1 MDYRKTAQ
9 DVIRLIGG
17 KENLISAAH
26 CATRLRLV
34 IADNKKCN
42 KEALDDVDGVKG
54 VFEAS
59 GQLQIIFGTGVVN
72 KVYDEF
78 IALAGVRAAS
88 KEDVKQAAASK
99 ANIFQRFIKMLGD
112 IFVPIIPAIVASG
125 FLMGIMNSLDF
136 MNSSGIIA
144 INTSG
149 SLYVFATLFANT
161 AYTFLPILIAVSAA
175 KVFGGNPFLGAV
187 IGMIM
192 IHPSLQN
199 AWTVA
204 TEGVQ
209 ATQPVFGGLYSI
221 DMVGY
226 QGHVIPVI
234 IAVWVMCFIEKRLH
248 KVVPAMFDLFVTPL
262 VSVFVTGYLTLAV
275 IGPVFVTVENGVL
288 NGIQWLISVPFGIG
302 SFIMGALYAPTVV
315 MGIHHMYTIIDLGQL
330 SMYGLTFW
338 LPLASAANIAQGAA
352 CLAVGVKSKKQK
364 NKSLCLPSALS
375 AFMGITEPAIFGVNI
390 RFFRPFIAGCIGGAC
405 GAMYAS
411 VAHLGASGTGVT
423 GIFGILLCLNMP
435 VAYII
440 MFLISAGVAF
450 GVSWLITP
458 RALIDGD
465 GTTESKDRTED
476 NDKAT
481 DDKGV
486 LSNTGND
493 TSDINS
499 INTEQTDTLKSNKS
513 DEKLSEAI
521 LVPTPIKGRVVTLAD
536 TGDEM
541 FASEALGQG
550 IAIEPETGEVIA
562 PFAGTVSAVMGHA
575 IGLECDNGLELL
587 IHVGIDTVNLN
598 GKGFDPKV
606 TQGDHVEAGALL
618 MKFDISLIR
627 EAGYPVVTPV
637 IVTNSDEYAKVSGIA
652 EGSVSQSDP
661 VLKVYQN

>member
-78 IALAGVRAAS
+78 ITLAGVRAAS

-125 FLMGIMNSLDF
+125 FLMGIMNTLDF

-209 ATQPVFGGLYSI
+209 ATQSVFGGLYSI

-435 VAYII
+435 IAYII

-465 GTTESKDRTED
+465 GTTELKDRSED

-481 DDKGV
+481 DDG
-486 LSNTGND
+486 
-493 TSDINS
+493 

-521 LVPTPIKGRVVTLAD
+521 LVPTPLKGRAVTLAD
-536 TGDEM
+536 TGDEL

-606 TQGDHVEAGALL
+606 VQGDHVEAGALL

>member
-78 IALAGVRAAS
+78 ITLAGVRAAS

-125 FLMGIMNSLDF
+125 FLMGIMNTLDF

-209 ATQPVFGGLYSI
+209 ATQSVFGGLYSI

-435 VAYII
+435 IAYII

-499 INTEQTDTLKSNKS
+499 INTEQTDTLKGNESGKN
-513 DEKLSEAI
+513 LSEVI
-521 LVPTPIKGRVVTLAD
+521 LVPSPLKGRVVTLAD
-536 TGDEM
+536 IGDEM

-598 GKGFDPKV
+598 GKGFDSKV
-606 TQGDHVEAGALL
+606 VQGDHVEAGALL

-627 EAGYPVVTPV
+627 EAGYPAVTPV

>member
-78 IALAGVRAAS
+78 IALAGVSAAS

-125 FLMGIMNSLDF
+125 FLMGIMNTLDF

-187 IGMIM
+187 IGMIV

-248 KVVPAMFDLFVTPL
+248 KVIPAMFDLFVTPL

-275 IGPVFVTVENGVL
+275 IGPIFVTVENGVL

-435 VAYII
+435 IAYII

-499 INTEQTDTLKSNKS
+499 INTEQTDTLKGNESGKN
-513 DEKLSEAI
+513 LSEVI
-521 LVPTPIKGRVVTLAD
+521 LVPSPIKGRVVTLAD

-606 TQGDHVEAGALL
+606 VQGDHVEAGALL

>member
-78 IALAGVRAAS
+78 IALAGVSVAS

-125 FLMGIMNSLDF
+125 FLMGIMNTLDF

-209 ATQPVFGGLYSI
+209 ATQSVFGGLYSI

-435 VAYII
+435 IAYII

-465 GTTESKDRTED
+465 GVTESKDRSED

-481 DDKGV
+481 EDKGV

-521 LVPTPIKGRVVTLAD
+521 LVPTPLKGRVVTLAD

-606 TQGDHVEAGALL
+606 VQGDHVEAGALL

>member
-9 DVIRLIGG
+9 DVLRLIGG

-78 IALAGVRAAS
+78 IALAGVSAAS

-125 FLMGIMNSLDF
+125 FLMGIMNTLDF

-209 ATQPVFGGLYSI
+209 ATQSVFGGLYSI

-435 VAYII
+435 IAYII

-499 INTEQTDTLKSNKS
+499 INTEQTDTLKGNESGKN
-513 DEKLSEAI
+513 LSEVI
-521 LVPTPIKGRVVTLAD
+521 LVPSPLKGRVVTLAD

>member
-78 IALAGVRAAS
+78 ITLAGVRAAS

-125 FLMGIMNSLDF
+125 FLMGIMNTLDF
-136 MNSSGIIA
+136 MNSNGIIA

-209 ATQPVFGGLYSI
+209 ATQSVFGGLYSI

-435 VAYII
+435 IAYII

-499 INTEQTDTLKSNKS
+499 INTEQTDTLKGNESGKN
-513 DEKLSEAI
+513 LSEVI
-521 LVPTPIKGRVVTLAD
+521 LVPSPLKGRVVTLAD

-661 VLKVYQN
+661 VLKIYQN

>member
-1 MDYRKTAQ
+1 MDYRKSAQ
-9 DVIRLIGG
+9 DVLRLIGG

-78 IALAGVRAAS
+78 IALAGVSAAS

-125 FLMGIMNSLDF
+125 FLMGIMNTLDF

-209 ATQPVFGGLYSI
+209 ATQSVFGGLYSI

-275 IGPVFVTVENGVL
+275 IGPIFVTVENGVL

-465 GTTESKDRTED
+465 GVTESKDRSED

-481 DDKGV
+481 VDG
-486 LSNTGND
+486 
-493 TSDINS
+493 

-521 LVPTPIKGRVVTLAD
+521 LVPSPLKGRVVTLAD

-598 GKGFDPKV
+598 GKGFDSKV
-606 TQGDHVEAGALL
+606 VQGDHVEAGALL

-637 IVTNSDEYAKVSGIA
+637 IVTNSDEYAKVSSIA

>member
-78 IALAGVRAAS
+78 IALAGVSAAS

-125 FLMGIMNSLDF
+125 FLMGIMNTLDF

-149 SLYVFATLFANT
+149 SLYIFATLFANT

-187 IGMIM
+187 IGMIV

-248 KVVPAMFDLFVTPL
+248 KVIPAMFDLFVTPL

-275 IGPVFVTVENGVL
+275 IGPIFVTVENGVL

-435 VAYII
+435 IAYII

-606 TQGDHVEAGALL
+606 VQGDHVEAGALL

-627 EAGYPVVTPV
+627 EAGYPVVTQV

>member
-1 MDYRKTAQ
+1 MDYRKSAQ
-9 DVIRLIGG
+9 DVLRLIGG

-78 IALAGVRAAS
+78 IALAGVSAAS

-125 FLMGIMNSLDF
+125 FLMGIMNTLDF

-209 ATQPVFGGLYSI
+209 ATQSVVGGLYSI

-435 VAYII
+435 IAYII

-465 GTTESKDRTED
+465 GVTESKDRSED

-481 DDKGV
+481 VDG
-486 LSNTGND
+486 
-493 TSDINS
+493 

-606 TQGDHVEAGALL
+606 AQGDHVEAGALL

>member
-9 DVIRLIGG
+9 DVIRMIGG

-435 VAYII
+435 IAYII

-465 GTTESKDRTED
+465 GVTESKDRSED

-481 DDKGV
+481 
-486 LSNTGND
+486 
-493 TSDINS
+493 
-499 INTEQTDTLKSNKS
+499 TEQTDTLKSNKS

-606 TQGDHVEAGALL
+606 AQGDHVEAGALL

-637 IVTNSDEYAKVSGIA
+637 IVTNSDEYAKVSSIA
-652 EGSVSQSDP
+652 EGSVNQRES
-661 VLKVYQN
+661 VMKIYQD